1 MRFQLF
7 FISLRMMINRF
18 IFSRTRPANKMQ
30 IINNADDG
38 NLLNVRESTLIRIIK
53 EVGYGS
59 KGSHSKSLALMENV
73 GNNWNSTVQDIYIYK
88 KKAYITFYVQY
99 SNTDAC
105 TSVALSEFLGNTDFQ
120 GNFAYTDR
128 YDNPQTVY
136 FNYSLQA
143 KAKVIKE
150 ILLTYIHKKYNI

>member
-38 NLLNVRESTLIRIIK
+38 NLLNVTESTLIRIIK

-73 GNNWNSTVQDIYIYK
+73 GNNWNSTVSNIYIYK
-88 KKAYITFYVQY
+88 KKAYITFYIQY
-99 SNTDAC
+99 SNTDTC
-105 TSVALSEFLGNTDFQ
+105 TSVALSEFLGNTDFN
-120 GNFAYTDR
+120 GHYTYTDR
-128 YDNPQTVY
+128 YDNEQTAY
-136 FNYSLQA
+136 FSYTSQE

>member
-1 MRFQLF
+1 
-7 FISLRMMINRF
+7 
-18 IFSRTRPANKMQ
+18 MQ

-73 GNNWNSTVQDIYIYK
+73 GNNWNSTVQNIYIYK

-99 SNTDAC
+99 SDTD
-105 TSVALSEFLGNTDFQ
+105 TYVSVTLSEFLGNTDFQ
-120 GNFAYTDR
+120 GNLTYTDR
-128 YDNPQTVY
+128 YNGPQTAY

>member
-1 MRFQLF
+1 
-7 FISLRMMINRF
+7 MMINRF

-59 KGSHSKSLALMENV
+59 KGSYIKSLTLMENV
-73 GNNWNSTVQDIYIYK
+73 GNNWNSTVQNIYVYK
-88 KKAYITFYVQY
+88 KKAYITFYIQT
-99 SNTDAC
+99 STTDDC
-105 TSVALSEFLGNTDFQ
+105 ISVALSEFLSNI
-120 GNFAYTDR
+120 NFNGHYIYTDR
-128 YDNPQTVY
+128 YGNKQTAY
-136 FNYSLQA
+136 FHYTLQA